1 VAEDH
6 QPQPGRQ
13 TEAQLVPCWHCGDDV
28 PIDTAD
34 VHLAAHGPEW
44 VCQECAT

>member
-1 VAEDH
+1 MPDDEEL
-6 QPQPGRQ
+6 REEQ

-44 VCQECAT
+44 VCQECGT